1 MYGKNKSKMV
11 LQSNYVVVGRALFVA
26 LSKVKRLSNGVLWT
40 FGDSLRTFG
49 GIIVIYSTLY

>member
-26 LSKVKRLSNGVLWT
+26 LSKGQATPSET
-40 FGDSLRTFG
+40 P
-49 GIIVIYSTLY
+49 